1 MCLTIRF
8 FTLSQSHWLSQF
20 AGLGQVCSSDP
31 LNTDMNLTKQAQLLR
46 PFFWSH
52 QRYDLKL
59 KLIAALGC
67 LILAKASNL
76 ATPWLLGLL
85 IDDLNG
91 EAVIPTWV
99 LGAIGLV
106 VVYALSRLFALVFS
120 ELREVFFTHVSQH
133 AIRLLTQQTF
143 AHLHQLPLDFHLSRH
158 TGSLDRLVDRG
169 TKAIDFLLRYIVF
182 NVGPTL
188 IELGLVCIIIWSLF
202 GWFYALII
210 TSTVLIYIILT
221 LKMTS
226 WRLRFRREMNS
237 ADNLV
242 AGRMV
247 DSFVNVENVRL
258 FTNEQYEIKRLD
270 NGLAEYERAA
280 NQSRLSLLYLNLS
293 QTLVVL
299 IGVTAVLVLAALN
312 VEKDQ
317 LTVGGFVTL
326 NTYILQAF
334 QPLNFLGS
342 IYRQIRQ
349 SLIDMES
356 LFDVLDESTEIDAA
370 DASAEVT
377 GSTIIFD
384 SVHFAYEPDRPIL
397 KGISFAVQPNQTV
410 AIVGETGCGKTT
422 IGKLLLKIITP
433 NEGAILFGSDS
444 LSALKREAVR
454 NAIGVVPQDTVLFND
469 TLGHNVRYGNISATD
484 DDVRKALYSA
494 GMGDF
499 LAQLSAGLDTEVG
512 ARGLKL
518 SGGEKQRIAI
528 ARVILKNPSV
538 LLLDE
543 ATSSL
548 DVSTERQIQQN
559 LDELTTDRTTLII
572 AHRLSTIRH
581 ADLILVLSDGVIVE
595 SGNFDSLIEA
605 DGQFKNLWDL
615 QQQTP
620 TKENQMSLS
629 DRPSATNRGRS
640 S

>member
-1 MCLTIRF
+1 M
-8 FTLSQSHWLSQF
+8 S
-20 AGLGQVCSSDP
+20 
-31 LNTDMNLTKQAQLLR
+31 LTKQARVLR
-46 PFFWSH
+46 PYFWTH

-59 KLIAALGC
+59 RLVAAIGC
-67 LILAKASNL
+67 LVLAKASNL
-76 ATPWLLGLL
+76 TTPWLLGLL
-85 IDDLNG
+85 VDRLND
-91 EAVIPTWV
+91 EASVPAWV

-106 VVYALSRLFALVFS
+106 VVYAISRLLALVFS
-120 ELREVFFTHVSQH
+120 ELREVLFTHVSQH
-133 AIRLLTQQTF
+133 AIRVLTRKTF

-188 IELGLVCIIIWSLF
+188 IELALVCVIVWSLF
-202 GWFYALII
+202 GGYYAAII
-210 TSTVLIYIILT
+210 TATVLAYITLT

-226 WRLRFRREMNS
+226 WRLRFRREMNT

-258 FTNEQYEIKRLD
+258 FTNEHYETERLD
-270 NGLAEYERAA
+270 RGLAEYERAA

-299 IGVTAVLVLAALN
+299 TGVTAVLVMAALD
-312 VEKDQ
+312 VEAAA

-356 LFDVLDESTEIDAA
+356 LFDVLDEPTETDPN

-377 GSTIIFD
+377 GPTITFD
-384 SVHFAYEPDRPIL
+384 NVHFSYEQDRPIL
-397 KGISFAVQPNQTV
+397 EGISFSVRPKQTV

-422 IGKLLLKIITP
+422 IGKLLLKIIEPDRGT
-433 NEGAILFGSDS
+433 IRFGSHD
-444 LSALKREAVR
+444 LSQLKREAVR
-454 NAIGVVPQDTVLFND
+454 DAIGVVPQDTVLFND

-484 DDVRKALYSA
+484 DQVRDALHSA

-499 LAQLSAGLDTEVG
+499 LEQLSAGLDTEVG

-528 ARVILKNPSV
+528 ARVILKNPSI

-548 DVSTERQIQQN
+548 DVSTERQVQRN
-559 LDELTTDRTTLII
+559 LDELATHRTTLVI

-581 ADLILVLSDGVIVE
+581 ADLILVMSQGMVIE
-595 SGNFDSLIEA
+595 SGNYETLIAA
-605 DGQFKNLWDL
+605 DGQFKCLWDM
-615 QQQTP
+615 QQHAS
-620 TKENQMSLS
+620 KKHENEVVGLVTDS
-629 DRPSATNRGRS
+629 
-640 S
+640 

>member
-8 FTLSQSHWLSQF
+8 FTSSQSHWLSLY
-20 AGLGQVCSSDP
+20 AGSGQVCCSD
-31 LNTDMNLTKQAQLLR
+31 LSNTDMNLTKQAQLLR

-85 IDDLNG
+85 VDDLNG
-91 EAVIPTWV
+91 EAIIPTWV

-133 AIRLLTQQTF
+133 AIRLLTRQTF

-188 IELGLVCIIIWSLF
+188 IELGLVCIIVWSLF
-202 GWFYALII
+202 GGFYALII
-210 TSTVLIYIILT
+210 TATVLIYIILT

-258 FTNEQYEIKRLD
+258 FTNENYEIERLD
-270 NGLAEYERAA
+270 RGLSEYERAA

-293 QTLVVL
+293 QTLIVL
-299 IGVTAVLVLAALN
+299 TGVTAVLIMAALN
-312 VEKDQ
+312 VESGV

-356 LFDVLDESTEIDAA
+356 LFDVLDEPVENDAIDATH
-370 DASAEVT
+370 EVT
-377 GSTIIFD
+377 D
-384 SVHFAYEPDRPIL
+384 SRISFNDVHFAYESERPIL
-397 KGISFAVQPNQTV
+397 QGVSFTVQPKQTV

-422 IGKLLLKIITP
+422 IGKLLLKIIEP
-433 NEGAILFGSDS
+433 NQGSIQFGRHD
-444 LSALKREAVR
+444 LSQLKREAIR
-454 NAIGVVPQDTVLFND
+454 KAIGVVPQDTVLFND
-469 TLGHNVRYGNISATD
+469 TLGHNVRYGNVSATD
-484 DDVRKALYSA
+484 DEVRAALRLA
-494 GMGDF
+494 GMGEF
-499 LAQLSAGLDTEVG
+499 LDQLASGLETEVG

-528 ARVILKNPSV
+528 ARVILKNPPIV
-538 LLLDE
+538 LLDE

-548 DVSTERQIQQN
+548 DVSTERQVQTN
-559 LDELTTDRTTLII
+559 LEMLSSDRTTLVI
-572 AHRLSTIRH
+572 AHRLSTIRY
-581 ADLILVLSDGVIVE
+581 ADLILVMHDGIISE
-595 SGNFDSLIEA
+595 SGNFDDLLA
-605 DGQFKNLWDL
+605 ANGRFKALWDM
-615 QQQTP
+615 QQRA
-620 TKENQMSLS
+620 S
-629 DRPSATNRGRS
+629 DPDDTDLADVVEDWKKN
-640 S
+640 

>member
-1 MCLTIRF
+1 MDL
-8 FTLSQSHWLSQF
+8 
-20 AGLGQVCSSDP
+20 A
-31 LNTDMNLTKQAQLLR
+31 KQARVLK
-46 PFFWSH
+46 PYFWTH
-52 QRYDLKL
+52 QRDDLKL

-67 LILAKASNL
+67 LVLAKASNL

-85 IDDLNG
+85 VDKLNG
-91 EAVIPTWV
+91 EALVSTWV

-106 VVYALSRLFALVFS
+106 VVYAISRLLALVFS
-120 ELREVFFTHVSQH
+120 ELREVLFTHVSQH
-133 AIRLLTQQTF
+133 AIRVLTRQTF

-188 IELGLVCIIIWSLF
+188 IELALVCVIVWSLF
-202 GWFYALII
+202 GGLYALII
-210 TSTVLIYIILT
+210 TATVLVYIVLT
-221 LKMTS
+221 LKVTS

-258 FTNEQYEIKRLD
+258 FTNEHYETDRLD
-270 NGLAEYERAA
+270 RGLAEYERAA
-280 NQSRLSLLYLNLS
+280 NQSRMSLLYLNLS

-299 IGVTAVLVLAALN
+299 AGVTAVLILAALN
-312 VEKDQ
+312 VESGL

-356 LFDVLDESTEIDAA
+356 LFDVLEEPTESDAINARTEIK
-370 DASAEVT
+370 
-377 GSTIIFD
+377 GSTITFD
-384 SVHFAYEPDRPIL
+384 NVHFAYEAERPIL
-397 KGISFAVQPNQTV
+397 RGVSLTVQPKQTV

-422 IGKLLLKIITP
+422 IGKLLLKIIEP
-433 NEGAILFGSDS
+433 DQGVIRFGSNE
-444 LSALKREAVR
+444 LSQLQRHAVR
-454 NAIGVVPQDTVLFND
+454 DAIGVVPQDTVLFND
-469 TLGHNVRYGNISATD
+469 TLGYNVRYGNIDASD
-484 DDVRKALYSA
+484 DEVREALKAA
-494 GMGDF
+494 GMGEF
-499 LAQLSAGLDTEVG
+499 LEHLSAGLETEVG

-528 ARVILKNPSV
+528 ARVILKNPDI

-548 DVSTERQIQQN
+548 DISTERQVQKN
-559 LDELTTDRTTLII
+559 LDDLASDRTTLVI

-581 ADLILVLSDGVIVE
+581 ADLILVMRDGMIQE
-595 SGNFDSLIEA
+595 SGDFEALIA
-605 DGQFKNLWDL
+605 KKGQFKSLWDL
-615 QQQTP
+615 QQIASQKHTSDP
-620 TKENQMSLS
+620 THH
-629 DRPSATNRGRS
+629 PTHAY
-640 S
+640 

>member
-1 MCLTIRF
+1 MDI
-8 FTLSQSHWLSQF
+8 
-20 AGLGQVCSSDP
+20 
-31 LNTDMNLTKQAQLLR
+31 TKQARVLK
-46 PFFWSH
+46 PYFWTH
-52 QRYDLKL
+52 QRDGLRL

-67 LILAKASNL
+67 LVLAKASNL

-85 IDDLNG
+85 VDRLNG
-91 EAVIPTWV
+91 DALISTWM

-106 VVYALSRLFALVFS
+106 VVYAFSRLLSLVFS
-120 ELREVFFTHVSQH
+120 ELREVLFTHVSQH
-133 AIRLLTQQTF
+133 AIRVLTRQTF
-143 AHLHQLPLDFHLSRH
+143 THLHQLPLDFHLSRH

-188 IELGLVCIIIWSLF
+188 IELALVCVIIWSLF
-202 GWFYALII
+202 GGFYALII
-210 TSTVLIYIILT
+210 TTTVLIYIVLT
-221 LKMTS
+221 LRVTS

-258 FTNEQYEIKRLD
+258 FTNEKYETERLD
-270 NGLAEYERAA
+270 RGLSEYERAA
-280 NQSRLSLLYLNLS
+280 NQSRMSLLYLNLS

-299 IGVTAVLVLAALN
+299 VGVTAVLILAALN
-312 VEKDQ
+312 VESGI

-356 LFDVLDESTEIDAA
+356 LFDVLEEPTESDAINASTEIR
-370 DASAEVT
+370 
-377 GSTIIFD
+377 GSIITFD
-384 SVHFAYEPDRPIL
+384 DVHFAYEAERPIL
-397 KGISFAVQPNQTV
+397 QGVSLTVRPKQTV

-422 IGKLLLKIITP
+422 IGKLLLKIIEP
-433 NEGAILFGSDS
+433 HQGVIRFGSNE
-444 LSALKREAVR
+444 LSQLKRHAVR
-454 NAIGVVPQDTVLFND
+454 DAIGVVPQDTVLFND
-469 TLGHNVRYGNISATD
+469 TLGYNVRYGNIAASD
-484 DDVRKALYSA
+484 REVRGALDAA
-494 GMGDF
+494 GMGEF
-499 LAQLSAGLDTEVG
+499 LEQLSAGLETEVG

-528 ARVILKNPSV
+528 ARVILKNPDI

-548 DVSTERQIQQN
+548 DISTERQVQKN
-559 LDELTTDRTTLII
+559 LDDLASDRTTLVI

-581 ADLILVLSDGVIVE
+581 ADLILVMREGVIQE
-595 SGNFDSLIEA
+595 SGDFEALIAE
-605 DGQFKNLWDL
+605 DGLFKSLWDL
-615 QQQTP
+615 QQIANKKHASNP
-620 TKENQMSLS
+620 S
-629 DRPSATNRGRS
+629 DQSTHAY
-640 S
+640 

>member
-1 MCLTIRF
+1 MDL
-8 FTLSQSHWLSQF
+8 
-20 AGLGQVCSSDP
+20 A
-31 LNTDMNLTKQAQLLR
+31 KQARVLK
-46 PFFWSH
+46 PYFWTH
-52 QRYDLKL
+52 QRDDLKL

-67 LILAKASNL
+67 LVLAKASNL

-85 IDDLNG
+85 VDKLNG
-91 EAVIPTWV
+91 EALVSTWI

-106 VVYALSRLFALVFS
+106 AVYAISRLLALVFS
-120 ELREVFFTHVSQH
+120 ELREVLFTHVSQH
-133 AIRLLTQQTF
+133 AIRVLTRQTF

-188 IELGLVCIIIWSLF
+188 IELALVCVIVWSLY
-202 GWFYALII
+202 GGLYALII
-210 TSTVLIYIILT
+210 TATVLVYIVLT
-221 LKMTS
+221 LKVTS

-258 FTNEQYEIKRLD
+258 FTNEHYETDRLD
-270 NGLAEYERAA
+270 RGLAEYELAA
-280 NQSRLSLLYLNLS
+280 NQSRMSLLYLNLS

-299 IGVTAVLVLAALN
+299 VGVTAVMILAALS
-312 VEKDQ
+312 VESGL

-356 LFDVLDESTEIDAA
+356 LFDVLEEPTESDAINARTEIK
-370 DASAEVT
+370 
-377 GSTIIFD
+377 GSTITLD
-384 SVHFAYEPDRPIL
+384 NVHFAYEAERPIL
-397 KGISFAVQPNQTV
+397 KGVSLTVQPKQTV

-422 IGKLLLKIITP
+422 IGKLLLKIIEP
-433 NEGAILFGSDS
+433 DQGVIRFGSND
-444 LSALKREAVR
+444 LSQLQRHAVR
-454 NAIGVVPQDTVLFND
+454 DAIGVVPQDTVLFND
-469 TLGHNVRYGNISATD
+469 TLGYNVRYGNIDASD
-484 DDVRKALYSA
+484 DEVRDALKAA
-494 GMGDF
+494 GMGEF
-499 LAQLSAGLDTEVG
+499 LEQLSAGLETEVG

-528 ARVILKNPSV
+528 ARVILKNPDI

-548 DVSTERQIQQN
+548 DISTERQVQKN
-559 LDELTTDRTTLII
+559 LDDLASDRTTLVI

-581 ADLILVLSDGVIVE
+581 ANLILVMRDGVIQE
-595 SGNFDSLIEA
+595 SGDFEALIA
-605 DGQFKNLWDL
+605 KNGQFKSLWDL
-615 QQQTP
+615 QQIANKKHT
-620 TKENQMSLS
+620 S
-629 DRPSATNRGRS
+629 DSTHAC
-640 S
+640 

>member
-1 MCLTIRF
+1 M
-8 FTLSQSHWLSQF
+8 S
-20 AGLGQVCSSDP
+20 
-31 LNTDMNLTKQAQLLR
+31 LTKQARVLR
-46 PFFWSH
+46 PYFWTH

-59 KLIAALGC
+59 RLVAAIGC
-67 LILAKASNL
+67 LVLAKASNL
-76 ATPWLLGLL
+76 TTPWLLGLL
-85 IDDLNG
+85 VDRLND
-91 EAVIPTWV
+91 ETSVPAWV

-106 VVYALSRLFALVFS
+106 VVYAISRLLALVFS
-120 ELREVFFTHVSQH
+120 ELREVLFTHVSQH
-133 AIRLLTQQTF
+133 AIRVLTRKTF

-188 IELGLVCIIIWSLF
+188 IELALVCVIVWSLF
-202 GWFYALII
+202 GGYYAAII
-210 TSTVLIYIILT
+210 TTTVLAYITLT

-226 WRLRFRREMNS
+226 WRLRFRREMNT

-258 FTNEQYEIKRLD
+258 FTNEHYETERLD
-270 NGLAEYERAA
+270 RGLAEYERAA

-299 IGVTAVLVLAALN
+299 TGVTAVLILAALD
-312 VEKDQ
+312 VEAAA

-356 LFDVLDESTEIDAA
+356 LFDVLDEPTETDPN

-377 GSTIIFD
+377 GPTITFD
-384 SVHFAYEPDRPIL
+384 NVHFSYEQDRPIL
-397 KGISFAVQPNQTV
+397 EGISFSVRPKQTV

-422 IGKLLLKIITP
+422 IGKLLLKIIEP
-433 NEGAILFGSDS
+433 DRGIIRFGSHD
-444 LSALKREAVR
+444 LSQLKREAVR
-454 NAIGVVPQDTVLFND
+454 DAIGVVPQDTVLFND

-484 DDVRKALYSA
+484 DQVREALHSA

-499 LAQLSAGLDTEVG
+499 LEQLSAGLDTEVG

-528 ARVILKNPSV
+528 ARVILKNPSI

-548 DVSTERQIQQN
+548 DVSTERQVQRN
-559 LDELTTDRTTLII
+559 LDELATDRTTLVI

-581 ADLILVLSDGVIVE
+581 ADLILVMGQGMIIE
-595 SGNFDSLIEA
+595 SGDYETLIAA
-605 DGQFKNLWDL
+605 DGQFKLLWDM
-615 QQQTP
+615 QQHASNKHGNEIVGLVTDP
-620 TKENQMSLS
+620 
-629 DRPSATNRGRS
+629 
-640 S
+640 

>member
-1 MCLTIRF
+1 M
-8 FTLSQSHWLSQF
+8 S
-20 AGLGQVCSSDP
+20 
-31 LNTDMNLTKQAQLLR
+31 LTKQARVLR
-46 PFFWSH
+46 PYFWTH

-59 KLIAALGC
+59 RLVAAIGC
-67 LILAKASNL
+67 LVLAKASNL
-76 ATPWLLGLL
+76 TTPWLLGLL
-85 IDDLNG
+85 VDRLND
-91 EAVIPTWV
+91 EASVPTWV
-99 LGAIGLV
+99 FGAIGLV
-106 VVYALSRLFALVFS
+106 VVYAISRLLALVFS
-120 ELREVFFTHVSQH
+120 ELREVLFTHVSQH
-133 AIRLLTQQTF
+133 AIRVLTRKTF

-188 IELGLVCIIIWSLF
+188 IELALVCVIVWSLF
-202 GWFYALII
+202 GGYFAAII
-210 TSTVLIYIILT
+210 TATVLAYITLT

-226 WRLRFRREMNS
+226 WRLRFRREMNT
-237 ADNLV
+237 ADNQV

-258 FTNEQYEIKRLD
+258 FTNEHYETERLD
-270 NGLAEYERAA
+270 RGLAEYERAA
-280 NQSRLSLLYLNLS
+280 NRSRVSLLYLNLS

-299 IGVTAVLVLAALN
+299 TGVTAVLILAALD
-312 VEKDQ
+312 VEAAA

-356 LFDVLDESTEIDAA
+356 LFEVLDEPTETDPN
-370 DASAEVT
+370 DSSAEVT
-377 GSTIIFD
+377 GPTIIFD
-384 SVHFAYEPDRPIL
+384 NVHFSYEQDRSIL
-397 KGISFAVQPNQTV
+397 EGISFSVRPKQTV

-422 IGKLLLKIITP
+422 IGKLLFKIIEPDRGT
-433 NEGAILFGSDS
+433 IRFGSHD
-444 LSALKREAVR
+444 LSQLKREAVR
-454 NAIGVVPQDTVLFND
+454 DAIGVVPQDTVLFND

-484 DDVRKALYSA
+484 DQVREALHSA

-499 LAQLSAGLDTEVG
+499 LEQLSAGLDTEVG

-528 ARVILKNPSV
+528 ARVILKNPSI

-548 DVSTERQIQQN
+548 DVSTERQVQRN
-559 LDELTTDRTTLII
+559 LDELATDRTTLVI

-581 ADLILVLSDGVIVE
+581 ADLILVMSQGMVIE
-595 SGNFDSLIEA
+595 SGDYETLIAA
-605 DGQFKNLWDL
+605 DGQFKLLWDM
-615 QQQTP
+615 QQHASN
-620 TKENQMSLS
+620 KHENEIVGLMTDS
-629 DRPSATNRGRS
+629 
-640 S
+640 